1 MTAPDDKRALSA
13 EEREELRAYA
23 EADSLDRFGVS
34 AWVLRLLA
42 EHAALTAALARM
54 KDVSQFAQTQATT
67 CAVCLVYKHTPVRRD
82 SMGGYVCG
90 GCLEKELDALT
101 AALATRDAHIL
112 ELAEGVN
119 GLAND
124 AADRARER
132 DAARAELA
140 EAREALKRA
149 GGSEDGGIRYC
160 RGPVEEG
167 IATIARDF
175 AEVEEQ
181 LTACRRERD
190 DAQKASMAPL
200 LLRLA
205 VAPRFWTKVNLNGP
219 VPPHK
224 PRLGKCWIWT
234 ASTSS
239 GYGKFKAGY
248 KWHRAHRF
256 SYECATG
263 TVIATGDDPQD
274 TSVMHLCDNTLCVN
288 PRHLALGT
296 HLDNVRD
303 CVKKGRNRPYRGGP
317 FAGKK
322 AANE

>member
-13 EEREELRAYA
+13 EYEPLTAEELARVSHQVGGVDHRNTRAGA
-23 EADSLDRFGVS
+23 RDTMVCARIV
-34 AWVLRLLA
+34 VI
-42 EHAALTAALARM
+42 EHAALKDEPNAAL
-54 KDVSQFAQTQATT
+54 
-67 CAVCLVYKHTPVRRD
+67 RD
-82 SMGGYVCG
+82 
-90 GCLEKELDALT
+90 
-101 AALATRDAHIL
+101 
-112 ELAEGVN
+112 
-119 GLAND
+119 
-124 AADRARER
+124 
-132 DAARAELA
+132 LA
-140 EAREALKRA
+140 EAREQLATMTAFRDQALADREA
-149 GGSEDGGIRYC
+149 SDGLL
-160 RGPVEEG
+160 
-167 IATIARDF
+167 RDYV
-175 AEVEEQ
+175 AQ